1 MIKYLNLPKFCFE
14 EDLKFSDIAFFYLI
28 ISIYVAI
35 ERIKIGCNIIDNEK
49 IVYVENDKIDKIRK
63 YLEELKIYLDLN
75 INFSDY
81 EIEYI
86 TMNFLAINT
95 DVYTEKYQEISDL
108 IDKIYKYIKLTFNVE
123 LSPKIYENLYN
134 HILPLIIR
142 LKLGIEIQNPLLE
155 EITSKYMPLEFTLA
169 KYIADII
176 GKKYNRHISDDEI
189 GYLSVIIHL
198 GIHKDDS
205 RKKSSFNSMPSW

>member
-1 MIKYLNLPKFCFE
+1 M
-14 EDLKFSDIAFFYLI
+14 KFSDIAFFYLI

-155 EITSKYMPLEFTLA
+155 EITQNMPLEFTLA

-176 GKKYNRHISDDEI
+176 GKNTIDILVMMKLDI
-189 GYLSVIIHL
+189 YL
-198 GIHKDDS
+198 
-205 RKKSSFNSMPSW
+205 